1 MDKIKKVDILYYIV
15 KNMFICFLVIFLGI
29 YISISN
35 GTSDYKAY
43 KKTELTKD
51 AITRFENDVKNGKNI
66 NLENYIDINDNVSSN
81 KVSKAG
87 TYLSDKITLLAKDSI
102 KLIGHIFKSI
112 FGE

>member
-35 GTSDYKAY
+35 GTSNYKAY

-51 AITRFENDVKNGKNI
+51 AITRFENDVKSGKNI
-66 NLENYIDINDNVSSN
+66 NLENYIDVNDNVSSN

-87 TYLSDKITLLAKDSI
+87 TYLSDKITLFAKDSI
-102 KLIGHIFKSI
+102 KFVGKVFGTI

>member
-1 MDKIKKVDILYYIV
+1 MDKIKKIDILYYLV
-15 KNMFICFLVIFLGI
+15 KNVFICFLVIFLGI

-35 GTSDYKAY
+35 GNSNYKAY
-43 KKTELTKD
+43 RKTELTKD

-66 NLENYIDINDNVSSN
+66 NLENYIDINDDISSN

-87 TYLSDKITLLAKDSI
+87 TYLSDKITQFAKDSI
-102 KLIGHIFKSI
+102 KLIGHIFKTI